1 MLPHKLFL
9 QLSVVKI
16 HINFALLLKQVYLI
30 MFTIYQPRLF
40 VCVLKVYFIAARAM
54 SLHLC

>member
-9 QLSVVKI
+9 HLSVVKI
-16 HINFALLLKQVYLI
+16 LINFALLLKQMYLI

-40 VCVLKVYFIAARAM
+40 VCVLRVYFIAARAM
-54 SLHLC
+54 SLLLC